1 MKDNFIFIKLVILIT
16 FFNVCSLAYSNQLI
30 FDTENIK
37 ISNNGEITTAENG
50 TVKLIDKNITIEGEK
65 FIYDNLNKL
74 LEVENSKTFLDDYST
89 VINSKKILLNEKN
102 STIKASGNIVID
114 YDQSNYKLYSEE
126 VIYNINKKII
136 NSDTKSKILDKTGN
150 KIQSESFS
158 FDIKNNIVKIN
169 NINLTDILN
178 NNYLIEKAFIN
189 LKSKSLVGK
198 DVFIKLDEKNDNY
211 FRLKGKSIV
220 HEKDKS
226 IFEKAI
232 LTPCKIN
239 DSCPPWQ
246 LKAEK
251 ISHDK
256 KKKIINY
263 NNAWLEIYNQPVL
276 YFPKFFHPD
285 PTVERQSGFL
295 MPSIISSNTAG
306 NSFEAPYFH
315 IISETKDL
323 TLKPRVF
330 DNNKILGQTEY
341 RSVAKNFEHI
351 SDLSIL
357 SDKYK
362 SHRSHY
368 FSKTT
373 KILNSDTFDISQIN
387 LNIEQVSNDYYLK
400 EYSLESPIIDEDN
413 LLENTL
419 SFQALS
425 ENLSLDAQISV
436 YENLNKGTSDRYEYL
451 FPSYNLSNRLQIS
464 DNMNGDLFINS
475 SGNIRN
481 YNTNINEKILINDL
495 IYNSNDIIV
504 GSFKNNFNLLAK
516 NVNSDSKHSSSYK
529 ENTDINLNFL
539 AQFNS
544 EMPLIKEN
552 QNNKSFLTPKI
563 SLKLNPSKTKNKK
576 SDIRTINNDN
586 IFNLNRLSMTDSLEG
601 GESLT
606 YGLTYNYQN
615 SEGRDL
621 LKTNIANVIRLKEE
635 KNISRSSSLGN
646 KTSDIFTSTSYN
658 PNDILNLRYDLS
670 LDQNLDDKK
679 NQLLEASLN
688 INQFVTSFE
697 YLNQT
702 SEYSNESYL
711 SSNIT
716 YNFNDQNQVTFKT
729 RDNKK
734 DNITEFYNLV
744 YRYRNDCLEAAIEYN
759 KEYYSFG
766 SIKPEEKLF
775 FKITIVP
782 FGETKGPN
790 LYR

>member
-50 TVKLIDKNITIEGEK
+50 TVKLIDKNIIIEGEK

-114 YDQSNYKLYSEE
+114 YDQSNYRLYSEK

-136 NSDTKSKILDKTGN
+136 SSDTKSKILDKTGN

-220 HEKDKS
+220 HEEDKS

-232 LTPCKIN
+232 LTPCKKN

-495 IYNSNDIIV
+495 LYNSNDIIV

-711 SSNIT
+711 SSNIA
-716 YNFNDQNQVTFKT
+716 YNFNDQNQITFKT

-782 FGETKGPN
+782 FGETTGPN

>member
-50 TVKLIDKNITIEGEK
+50 TVKLIDKNIIIEGEK

-114 YDQSNYKLYSEE
+114 YDQSNYRLYSEK

-136 NSDTKSKILDKTGN
+136 SSDTKSKILDKTGN

-295 MPSIISSNTAG
+295 MASIISSNTAG
-306 NSFEAPYFH
+306 NSLEAPYFH

-495 IYNSNDIIV
+495 LYNSNDIIV

-563 SLKLNPSKTKNKK
+563 SLRLNPSKTKNKK

-679 NQLLEASLN
+679 NQLLEANLN

-716 YNFNDQNQVTFKT
+716 YNFNDQNQITFKT

>member
-1 MKDNFIFIKLVILIT
+1 MKDNFVLIKLVILIT
-16 FFNVCSLAYSNQLI
+16 FSNICNIAYANQLI

-50 TVKLIDKNITIEGEK
+50 TVKLIDENIVIEGDK

-74 LEVENSKTFLDDYST
+74 LEVENSKIFLDDYST
-89 VINSKKILLNEKN
+89 AINSKKILLDEKN
-102 STIKASGNIVID
+102 STIKASGNILID
-114 YDQSNYKLYSEE
+114 YDQSNYELYSEE
-126 VIYNINKKII
+126 IIYNINKKII
-136 NSDTKSKILDKTGN
+136 HSGTKSKILDKTGN
-150 KIQSESFS
+150 KILTDSFS
-158 FDIKNNIVKIN
+158 FDLKNNIVKIN
-169 NINLTDILN
+169 NINLTDILS

-220 HEKDKS
+220 HEKEKS

-263 NNAWLEIYNQPVL
+263 NNVWLEIYNQPVL

-315 IISETKDL
+315 IISETKDF
-323 TLKPRVF
+323 TLKPRLF

-341 RSVAKNFEHI
+341 RSVAKDFEHI

-373 KILNSDTFDISQIN
+373 KTVNSDSFDISQIN
-387 LNIEQVSNDYYLK
+387 LNIQQVSNDFYLK

-425 ENLSLDAQISV
+425 ENLSLDAEIAV

-481 YNTNINEKILINDL
+481 YNTNVNEKILINDL
-495 IYNSNDIIV
+495 LFNSNDIIV
-504 GSFKNNFNLLAK
+504 GSFKNNFNLVAK

-529 ENTDINLNFL
+529 ENSDINLNFL

-544 EMPLIKEN
+544 ELPLIKEN

-586 IFNLNRLSMTDSLEG
+586 IFDLDRLSMIDSLEG

-606 YGLTYNYQN
+606 YGLTYKYQN

-635 KNISRSSSLGN
+635 KNISKSSSLGN

-679 NQLLEASLN
+679 NQLFEASLN

-711 SSNIT
+711 SSNIA
-716 YNFNDQNQVTFKT
+716 YNFNDQNQITFKT

-766 SIKPEEKLF
+766 SVKPEEKLF

>member
-50 TVKLIDKNITIEGEK
+50 TVKLIDKNIIIEGEK

-114 YDQSNYKLYSEE
+114 YDQSNYRLYSEK

-136 NSDTKSKILDKTGN
+136 SSDTKSKILDKTGN

-495 IYNSNDIIV
+495 LYNSNDIIV

-516 NVNSDSKHSSSYK
+516 NVNSDSRHSSSYK

-711 SSNIT
+711 SSNIA
-716 YNFNDQNQVTFKT
+716 YNFNDQNQITFKT

>member
-50 TVKLIDKNITIEGEK
+50 TVKLIDKNIIIEGEK

-114 YDQSNYKLYSEE
+114 YDQSNYRLYSEK

-136 NSDTKSKILDKTGN
+136 SSDTKSKILDKTGN

-495 IYNSNDIIV
+495 LYNSNDIIV

-679 NQLLEASLN
+679 NQLLEANLN

>member
-50 TVKLIDKNITIEGEK
+50 TVKLIDKNIIIEGEK

-114 YDQSNYKLYSEE
+114 YDQSNYRLYSEK

-136 NSDTKSKILDKTGN
+136 SSDTKSKILDKTGN

-211 FRLKGKSIV
+211 FRLKAKSIV

-323 TLKPRVF
+323 TLKPRIF

-464 DNMNGDLFINS
+464 DNMNGDLFMNS

-495 IYNSNDIIV
+495 LYNSNDIIV

-563 SLKLNPSKTKNKK
+563 SLRLNPSKTKNKK

>member
-50 TVKLIDKNITIEGEK
+50 TVKLIDKNIIIEGEK

-102 STIKASGNIVID
+102 STIKASGNILID

-373 KILNSDTFDISQIN
+373 KILNSDSFDISQIN

-495 IYNSNDIIV
+495 LYNSNDIIV

-679 NQLLEASLN
+679 NQLLEANLN

-711 SSNIT
+711 SSNIA
-716 YNFNDQNQVTFKT
+716 YNFNDQNQITFKT

-782 FGETKGPN
+782 FGETIGPN

>member
-1 MKDNFIFIKLVILIT
+1 MKNNFFFKLVISII
-16 FFNVCSLAYSNQLI
+16 FFSIHNFAYSDQLI

-37 ISNNGEITTAENG
+37 ISNNAEITTAENG
-50 TVKLIDKNITIEGEK
+50 TVKLVDENIIVEGEK

-74 LEVENSKTFLDDYST
+74 LDIENSKIFLVNYNI
-89 VINSKKILLNEKN
+89 VINSNKSLLDQKN
-102 STIKASGNIVID
+102 SIIKASGNILID
-114 YDQSNYKLYSEE
+114 YDQTKYELYSEE
-126 VIYNINKKII
+126 ITFNIDKKII
-136 NSDTKSKILDKTGN
+136 SSDTKSKILDKTGN
-150 KIQSESFS
+150 KILTETFS

-169 NINLTDILN
+169 NVSLTDILN

-189 LKSKSLVGK
+189 LKNKSLVGK
-198 DVFIKLDEKNDNY
+198 DVFIKLDEKNDDY
-211 FRLKGKSIV
+211 FRLKGRSIVYEKEKSIV
-220 HEKDKS
+220 
-226 IFEKAI
+226 EKAI
-232 LTPCKIN
+232 FTPCKKN

-256 KKKIINY
+256 KKKIIKY

-285 PTVERQSGFL
+285 PTVKRQSGFL
-295 MPSIISSNTAG
+295 IPSIISSNNIG
-306 NSFEAPYFH
+306 NSFEVPYFH
-315 IISETKDL
+315 VISESKDF
-323 TLKPRVF
+323 TLKSRVF

-341 RSVAKNFEHI
+341 RTVSKNFEHI

-357 SDKYK
+357 SDKSE
-362 SHRSHY
+362 SHKSHY

-373 KILNSDTFDISQIN
+373 KILDTNLFDISQIN
-387 LNIEQVSNDYYLK
+387 FNIEQVSNDFYLK
-400 EYSLESPIIDEDN
+400 EYSLESPIVNEDN
-413 LLENTL
+413 LLENIL
-419 SFQALS
+419 SFQALNK
-425 ENLSLDAQISV
+425 NLSLDAEIAV
-436 YENLNKGTSDRYEYL
+436 YENLNKDTSDRYEYL
-451 FPSYNLSNRLQIS
+451 FPSYNLNNRLQIS

-475 SGNIRN
+475 SGNIKN
-481 YNTNINEKILINDL
+481 YNTNVHERVLINDL
-495 IYNSNDIIV
+495 LFNSNDIIV
-504 GSFKNNFNLLAK
+504 GSFKNNFNLIAK
-516 NVNSDSKHSSSYK
+516 NVNSDSKHSLNYK
-529 ENTDINLNFL
+529 ENSDINLNFL
-539 AQFNS
+539 TQFNS
-544 EMPLIKEN
+544 ELPLIKKN
-552 QNNKSFLTPKI
+552 QNNISFLTPRI

-586 IFNLNRLSMTDSLEG
+586 IFNLNRLSMSDSLEG

-606 YGLTYNYQN
+606 YGLTYRYQN

-621 LKTNIANVIRLKEE
+621 LETNIANAIRLKEE
-635 KNISRSSSLGN
+635 KNISQSSSLGN

-658 PNDILNLRYDLS
+658 PNDTLNLRYDLS

-679 NQLLEASLN
+679 YQLLEASFN
-688 INQFVTSFE
+688 INQFVSSFE

-711 SSNIT
+711 SSNIA
-716 YNFNDQNQVTFKT
+716 YNIDDQNQITFKT

-734 DNITEFYNLV
+734 DNITEFYNLI

-766 SIKPEEKLF
+766 SVKPEEKLF

-782 FGETKGPN
+782 FGETTGPN

>member
-50 TVKLIDKNITIEGEK
+50 TVKLIDKNIIIEGEK

-114 YDQSNYKLYSEE
+114 YDQSNYRLYSEK

-136 NSDTKSKILDKTGN
+136 SSDTKSKILDKTGN

-211 FRLKGKSIV
+211 FRLKAKSIV

-295 MPSIISSNTAG
+295 MASIISSNTAG

-495 IYNSNDIIV
+495 LYNSNDIIV

-679 NQLLEASLN
+679 NQLLEANLN

-711 SSNIT
+711 SSNII

>member
-50 TVKLIDKNITIEGEK
+50 TVKLIDKNIIIEGEK

-114 YDQSNYKLYSEE
+114 YDQSNYRLYSEK

-136 NSDTKSKILDKTGN
+136 SSDTKSKILDKTGN

-425 ENLSLDAQISV
+425 ENLSLDTQISV

-711 SSNIT
+711 SSNIA
-716 YNFNDQNQVTFKT
+716 YNFNDQNQITFKT